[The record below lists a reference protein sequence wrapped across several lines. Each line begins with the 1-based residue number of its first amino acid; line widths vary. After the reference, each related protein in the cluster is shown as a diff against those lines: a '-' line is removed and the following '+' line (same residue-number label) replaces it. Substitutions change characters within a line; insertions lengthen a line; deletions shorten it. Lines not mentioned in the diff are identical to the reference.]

1 MGFHDE
7 NDLPDTA
14 IKAMW
19 DEGEPVELAD
29 GPEGTVVE
37 VTPSPP
43 WYQPTPKTTATG
55 WISRTVVYLSSFGA
69 ATARYPVDL
78 HRAGTGVTATPSA

>member
-1 MGFHDE
+1 MGYADE

-19 DEGEPVELAD
+19 DEGEPVELAA

-37 VTPSPP
+37 ITPSL
-43 WYQPTPKTTATG
+43 WYKPAPKTTPTG
-55 WISRTVVYLSSFGA
+55 WVSRTVVYLSSFGA
-69 ATARYPVDL
+69 ATARYPMDL
-78 HRAGTGVTATPSA
+78 HGAGTNPTAAPSA